1 MRLENMAS
9 LLKLSVLVF
18 SALFSCAASQKYE
31 DDPCNTS
38 DGASGVC
45 KLISQCQA
53 AKDELIKGNRPAI
66 CGFSEGVPIVC
77 CPAPRPP
84 ATVAIPTPTPGSK
97 PAPMQSKSKQMCQ
110 EYSSL
115 VYVKEGVTVLIPDYK
130 PEKVSQ
136 CEKGNTLII
145 GGVKA
150 KPKEFPH
157 MASIGFGEKSDI
169 TWACGGSLI
178 SDRFVLT
185 AAHCLASRDWGL
197 AKWVRVGDLNL
208 RRTDDETKTQEYG
221 IAEMFRHPN
230 YSSPAHYNDIALIKL
245 DKKVKFDGYVR
256 PACLH
261 VEQDIP
267 TLPPEAIGWGLTDWI
282 GSKGSDDLM
291 KVALNF
297 VAPEICNDTFAP
309 MIGGRKLRMG
319 VTPDSMLCVGDL
331 NGGKDT
337 CKGDSG
343 GPLHIRLK
351 EPFCMFDVVGITSF
365 GSICGS
371 RNSPAVYTRVSN
383 YIPWIEKIVWG

>member
-337 CKGDSG
+337 CKYWH
-343 GPLHIRLK
+343 L
-351 EPFCMFDVVGITSF
+351 
-365 GSICGS
+365 
-371 RNSPAVYTRVSN
+371 
-383 YIPWIEKIVWG
+383 